1 MNSVF
6 MPVHM
11 LRKGGRGD
19 QNLGPGDK
27 PSQPM
32 PLRFPPVP
40 AVFWFTLDIHKR
52 CTDHHGVEV
61 EGVRRYT
68 HTQLSH
74 NGQWH
79 LNQVT
84 PLAEPQCPHLRKG
97 KSSYSQHLP
106 TCPLQN
112 HLLLGFPGAAGW
124 TSGSVCACECACT
137 HACVC
142 EGH

>member
-1 MNSVF
+1 MNSVL

-11 LRKGGRGD
+11 LRKGGCGNQSLR
-19 QNLGPGDK
+19 PGDK
-27 PSQPM
+27 PGRPV

-52 CTDHHGVEV
+52 CADHRRVEV
-61 EGVRRYT
+61 EGMRRYT

-74 NGQWH
+74 NCQGH

-84 PLAEPQCPHLRKG
+84 PLAEPQCPHLGKE

-106 TCPLQN
+106 THPPQN
-112 HLLLGFPGAAGW
+112 HLLSGFPGATGW
-124 TSGSVCACECACT
+124 TSGSVYACEYACMR
-137 HACVC
+137 ACVC